1 MVWKSTEEK
10 LTEKLNEEK
19 GYIWSE
25 INKLQE
31 TIKGL
36 ESLVSKL
43 NKSAPEHFTK
53 TVGARNKVSQIKN
66 QAQTSFEQLQE
77 ICNSAE
83 DGNELLAT
91 LKESAQQNSQL
102 IQQYFEQARDSL
114 EELNETKDI
123 YTSTKEDADL
133 AISQLNDL
141 LEEKNTL
148 SVRIDSISAQVETS
162 EQLTNKLKTLLSSAT
177 NERKGISELYQEIFG
192 YTYEDDQGEE
202 QVVDGLQKHLE
213 SSYSKIKDDLGQLSS
228 EVALTRK
235 HQEEALIAIAEAY
248 EKKAKGFLSSAEKQ
262 RAATFEKI
270 NSLLPAALT
279 AGLSCAYADKI
290 AVEKVQLDKHDK
302 AFYLAII
309 GLIVCSSLPVIFTM
323 IRVLYLQESFSLVIK
338 DMPTIFS
345 VMLPVYAPILWVA
358 YSSNKSYKL
367 SKRLIEEY
375 THKEVS
381 SRTFEGLSTQIS
393 NIGEDDT
400 SGELRTRL
408 LFNLL
413 QVNSENPG
421 KLISD
426 YNNSDHPILD
436 AIDKSSK
443 FTDALGKLENVP
455 VLSQL
460 LNHLNA
466 REKAKLEAQ
475 AKSVVTT
482 METQLADNDSEE
494 KEQAKAS

>member
-1 MVWKSTEEK
+1 MVWKTSEERM
-10 LTEKLNEEK
+10 TDKLNEEK

-25 INKLQE
+25 INNIQDH
-31 TIKGL
+31 IKGL
-36 ESLVSKL
+36 ESLINTL

-53 TVGARNKVSQIKN
+53 TVGSRNKVSQIKN
-66 QAQTSFEQLQE
+66 QAQTSFEHLQE
-77 ICNSAE
+77 ICKSAE
-83 DGNELLAT
+83 EGNELLST
-91 LKESAQQNSQL
+91 LKESAQQHSQL
-102 IQQYFEQARDSL
+102 TKEYFEQASDAL
-114 EELNETKDI
+114 DELKETKETYVSSKEEADI
-123 YTSTKEDADL
+123 
-133 AISQLNDL
+133 AIRQLNDL

-148 SVRIDSISAQVETS
+148 SVRIDNISAQVETS
-162 EQLTNKLKTLLSSAT
+162 EQLTNKLKSLLSLAT
-177 NERKGISELYQEIFG
+177 NERKSINELYQEIFG
-192 YTYEDDQGEE
+192 YTYEDDQGTE
-202 QVVDGLQKHLE
+202 QVVDGLQKQLE

-228 EVALTRK
+228 EVAITRK
-235 HQEEALIAIAEAY
+235 HQEEALIKIAEAY
-248 EKKAKGFLSSAEKQ
+248 EKKANDFLSSAEKQ
-262 RAATFEKI
+262 RAATFDKI

-290 AVEKVQLDKHDK
+290 TVEKEQLDKHDK

-309 GLIVCSSLPVIFTM
+309 GLIICSSLPVIFTM
-323 IRVLYLQESFSLVIK
+323 IRVLYLKESFSLVIQ

-443 FTDALGKLENVP
+443 FTDALGKLESIP

-460 LNHLNA
+460 LSHLNA

-475 AKSVVTT
+475 AKSVETT
-482 METQLADNDSEE
+482 MATQLSDVCPED
-494 KEQAKAS
+494 KEQAK